1 MRRRPAL
8 RDDSGATLIMAL
20 IFITVVALVVTAVL
34 ALADASM
41 RNTVAVRD
49 QAADSAT
56 ADGAAKVAINTL
68 RSGTYNTATGG
79 NCFTGGTSLTVPNVS
94 TATGKA
100 ADSAIVTCAADTATS
115 SVTAGVAINS
125 QNKPGNAILALTT
138 SPAEH
143 GVDIKVS
150 GNRILKVKG
159 RVAVKQDINVQ
170 QGTLQVDGGVVTH
183 SCVGT
188 IASTPAAIC
197 NVASS
202 DSRFDDPNYPVP
214 TAPATPRTVPACP
227 GNGKVVT
234 FSPGL
239 YDSGDID
246 DLNNLTKNNGCKN
259 AIFYFTHG
267 TYYFDFPQNKPW
279 VINTGYL
286 VGGTAT
292 LHDGDTPSIPGACA
306 SPIPPDLHPETWV
319 KPGPDAG
326 VQFVFGGASQ
336 IQVQKAQFEIC
347 GTYSA
352 TSPPIAV
359 YGLKQ
364 AVGVV
369 PAQSGCVV
377 TPAGCPTIL
386 TDNSPDSRLFIQGTT
401 YLPLGSVNLS
411 LNNDTGQVFRFGII
425 ARAIAVNPTGSAV
438 LDDPVIEVPD
448 DSPAGIIRT
457 VVQLVVYVCPRSATC
472 TTGTGAVRLRVR
484 VGLADPTGTTM
495 AGAREVTV
503 YSWSVLR

>member
-8 RDDSGATLIMAL
+8 RDDSGATLVMAL

-56 ADGAAKVAINTL
+56 ADGAAKVAINAL

-79 NCFTGGTSLTVPNVS
+79 NCFTVGTSLTVPNVS
-94 TATGKA
+94 QATGKA
-100 ADSAIVTCAADTATS
+100 PDSAVVTCAPDSTTS
-115 SVTAGVAINS
+115 AVSTGVAINS
-125 QNKPGNAILALTT
+125 QNKPGSAILALTT

-143 GVDIKVS
+143 GLDIKVS
-150 GNRILKVKG
+150 GNGTLKVKG

-170 QGTLQVDGGVVTH
+170 QGTLQVDGGVVSH
-183 SCVGT
+183 ACVGSIT
-188 IASTPAAIC
+188 STPAAIC
-197 NVASS
+197 NAASS

-239 YDSGDID
+239 YDSADIN
-246 DLNNLTKNNGCKN
+246 DLNNLTKSNGCKD

-279 VINTGYL
+279 VINTGYV

-292 LHDGDTPSIPGACA
+292 LTDGVAPTIPGACA
-306 SPIPPDLHPETWV
+306 SPIPPSVHPETWV

-326 VQFVFGGASQ
+326 VQLVFGGTSQ
-336 IQVQKAQFEIC
+336 IQVQAAQFEVC
-347 GTYSA
+347 GTYST

-364 AVGVV
+364 AANGV
-369 PAQSGCVV
+369 PAQSGCVI
-377 TPAGCPTIL
+377 TPADCPTIL
-386 TDNSPDSRLFIQGTT
+386 TDNSPNSRFYIQGTT
-401 YLPLGSVNLS
+401 YLPWGSVDVS
-411 LNNDTGQVFRFGII
+411 LNNNTGQVFRFGII
-425 ARAIAVNPTGSAV
+425 ARAIALNPTGSAF
-438 LDDPVIEVPD
+438 LGDPVIEVPD

-472 TTGTGAVRLRVR
+472 TTGTGAQRLRVR
-484 VGLADPTGTTM
+484 VGLADPTGTTV